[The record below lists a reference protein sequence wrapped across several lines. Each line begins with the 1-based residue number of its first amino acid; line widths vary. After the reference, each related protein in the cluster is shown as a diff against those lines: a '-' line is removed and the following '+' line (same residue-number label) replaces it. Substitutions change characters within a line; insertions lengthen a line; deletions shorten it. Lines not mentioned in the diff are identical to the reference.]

1 MKLQVFIF
9 LSLLSTITCLAQNTS
24 KLLKD
29 TTTLRVYYVFSKKE
43 KSADQFARVDTMLL
57 DIGKSFSRF
66 YDPARLK
73 RDSAISN
80 IINATDPGTI
90 KEVNVLKENE
100 TNGMSDMAGTVS
112 SNAMEGE
119 SYQIIKS
126 KRGEI
131 TVFDYGASVLT
142 KVQYDDF
149 LGKPNWQLQ
158 EGTDT
163 VEGYECQKAILNFRG
178 RNYTAWFT
186 LEIPISDGPWKLF
199 GLPGLILKVEDAD
212 QLFSF
217 VMIGLIQPKQIMP
230 YQVANSEYL
239 KISREDY
246 RKQVLKRGGGM
257 KVNLTNGIMTVGT
270 VPSKSKPAL
279 MEME

>member
-90 KEVNVLKENE
+90 KEVNVLKDDE

-217 VMIGLIQPKQIMP
+217 VMIGLVQPKQIMP
-230 YQVANSEYL
+230 YQVAKSEYL

>member
-9 LSLLSTITCLAQNTS
+9 LSLFSTITCLAQNTS

-90 KEVNVLKENE
+90 KEVNVLKDDE

-163 VEGYECQKAILNFRG
+163 AEGYECQKATLNFRG

-230 YQVANSEYL
+230 YQVAKSEYL
-239 KISREDY
+239 KISREDF

>member
-1 MKLQVFIF
+1 MKLLVVIF
-9 LSLLSTITCLAQNTS
+9 LSLLSSITCLAQNTS

-29 TTTLRVYYVFSKKE
+29 TTTLRVYYIHSKKE
-43 KSADQFARVDTMLL
+43 KPTDKSARVDTMLL

-66 YDPARLK
+66 YDPGRLK
-73 RDSAISN
+73 RDSTISN
-80 IINATDPGTI
+80 LMNATDPATI
-90 KEVNVLKENE
+90 KEVHVLKNE
-100 TNGMSDMAGTVS
+100 EVNGMSDMAGTVS
-112 SNAMEGE
+112 SDAMEGE

-126 KRGEI
+126 KKGEI
-131 TVFDYGASVLT
+131 SVFDYGASALT

-149 LGKPNWQLQ
+149 FDKPNWQLQ

-163 VEGYECQKAILNFRG
+163 VAGYDCQKATLNFRG

-186 LEIPISDGPWKLF
+186 TEIPISEGPWKLF
-199 GLPGLILKVEDAD
+199 GLPGLILKAEDSE

-217 VMIGLIQPKQIMP
+217 VMIGLTQPKQIMP
-230 YQVANSEYL
+230 YQVAKSEYL

-257 KVNLTNGIMTVGT
+257 KINLTNGVMTVGN
-270 VPSKSKPAL
+270 VSAKSTPIS
-279 MEME
+279 MELE

>member
-1 MKLQVFIF
+1 MKFLVFIF
-9 LSLLSTITCLAQNTS
+9 LSLLSSIACLAQNTS

-29 TTTLRVYYVFSKKE
+29 TTTLRVYYIHSKKE
-43 KSADQFARVDTMLL
+43 KSTDKSARVDTMLL

-66 YDPARLK
+66 YDPGRLK
-73 RDSAISN
+73 RDSTISN
-80 IINATDPGTI
+80 LMNATDPATI
-90 KEVNVLKENE
+90 KEVHVLKNE
-100 TNGMSDMAGTVS
+100 EVNGMSGMAGTVS
-112 SNAMEGE
+112 SDPMEGE

-126 KRGEI
+126 KKGEI
-131 TVFDYGASVLT
+131 SVLDYGASALI

-149 LGKPNWQLQ
+149 FDKPNWQLQ

-163 VEGYECQKAILNFRG
+163 VAGYDCQKATLNFRG

-186 LEIPISDGPWKLF
+186 TEIPISEGPWKLF
-199 GLPGLILKVEDAD
+199 GLPGLILKVEDSE

-217 VMIGLIQPKQIMP
+217 VMIGLTQPKQIMP
-230 YQVANSEYL
+230 YQVAKSEYL

-257 KVNLTNGIMTVGT
+257 KINLTNGVMTVGNVSAKS
-270 VPSKSKPAL
+270 VPIA
-279 MEME
+279 MELE

>member
-24 KLLKD
+24 KVLKD

-90 KEVNVLKENE
+90 KEVNVLKDDE

-149 LGKPNWQLQ
+149 LAKPNWQLQ

-212 QLFSF
+212 QLYSF

-230 YQVANSEYL
+230 YQIAKSEYL

-246 RKQVLKRGGGM
+246 RKQVLKRGGGI

-270 VPSKSKPAL
+270 VPSKSKLAL

>member
-1 MKLQVFIF
+1 
-9 LSLLSTITCLAQNTS
+9 
-24 KLLKD
+24 
-29 TTTLRVYYVFSKKE
+29 
-43 KSADQFARVDTMLL
+43 MLL

>member
-9 LSLLSTITCLAQNTS
+9 LSLFSTITSLAQNTS
-24 KLLKD
+24 KVLKD

-90 KEVNVLKENE
+90 KEVNVLKDDE

-149 LGKPNWQLQ
+149 LAKPNWQLQ

-212 QLFSF
+212 QLYSF

-230 YQVANSEYL
+230 YQIAKSEYL

-246 RKQVLKRGGGM
+246 RKQVLKRGGGI

-270 VPSKSKPAL
+270 VPSKSKLAL